1 MACNCSCNNFYFVT
15 SATIVGGQLVLTFN
29 RLPTAIDESKLC
41 FRFSQGITLP
51 SGYATLPVVANV
63 SVNGVTTAI
72 PLWNK
77 FGNVMLGQ
85 ELVLNNNR
93 APHCRYVYKNYIGR
107 QASGA
112 TTTYHLLVT
121 NIPKITTCCGC
132 N

>member
-1 MACNCSCNNFYFVT
+1 MVCNCSCNNFYFVT
-15 SATIVGGQLVLTFN
+15 SATITGGQLVLTFN

-41 FRFSQGITLP
+41 FRFSQGFVLP
-51 SGYATLPVVANV
+51 AGAATLPVVANI
-63 SVNGVTTAI
+63 SVNGTTTAV

-85 ELVLNNNR
+85 DLVLNSNR
-93 APHCRYVYKNYIGR
+93 TPHCRYVYKSYIGS
-107 QASGA
+107 QTDGA

-121 NIPKITTCCGC
+121 NIPKITACCCG